1 MNGGTDGGR
10 SPIKRLRDLRRR
22 QSPVAG
28 LLTDLAVVLVLLLVL
43 RVFFV
48 EGSYVLSDSMEPT
61 LLPGDWLLTD
71 RLFFRLSGPRHGDI
85 VVFDSPLEPGVEYVK
100 RLIALPGDELR
111 LEDGRLLIN
120 DSPLE
125 EGYLQGAPTKDLGF
139 VEGVVPAGYCVT
151 LGDNRPCSKD
161 SRSWGYLPLSS
172 LTGRV
177 ELVYFSYKPGS
188 GARWGRCATVP
199 P

>member
-1 MNGGTDGGR
+1 M
-10 SPIKRLRDLRRR
+10 
-22 QSPVAG
+22 
-28 LLTDLAVVLVLLLVL
+28 LTDLAVVIVLLLII
-43 RVFFV
+43 RAFFV

-85 VVFDSPLEPGVEYVK
+85 VVFESPLEPGVEYVK

-125 EGYLQGAPTKDLGF
+125 ESYLRGVTTADLG
-139 VEGVVPAGYCVT
+139 VVAGTVPEGFCVT

-161 SRSWGYLPLSS
+161 SRSWGYLPLSR

-188 GARWGRCATVP
+188 GARWERCATVP